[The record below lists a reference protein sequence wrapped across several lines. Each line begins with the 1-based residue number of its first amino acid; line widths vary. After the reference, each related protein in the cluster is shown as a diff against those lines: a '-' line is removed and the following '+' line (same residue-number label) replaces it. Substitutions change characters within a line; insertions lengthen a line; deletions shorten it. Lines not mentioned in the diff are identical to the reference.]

1 MPSHPLSLSTC
12 WNSHRH
18 REDGRTVIEE
28 ALSLGFD
35 SVELSHG
42 MSSVLLP
49 GFYQAFEQGL
59 KSGQPAIRIS
69 GVHNFCPSPV
79 EVSGDRPDV
88 YEFTSKHRLHRERA
102 ITLTRRSIDVAA
114 NLGGK
119 YVVLH
124 LGHSGMRDYTAKLT
138 KWAQEGEMEGKAFI
152 KLKEKMIRKR
162 ERLRGKHLNLV
173 RKALDEL
180 VPYAQEKG
188 VVLGLESR
196 SRFEQ
201 VPNEEEMELLLDEYD
216 SPAVGYW
223 HDFGHVQLKANLNL
237 LDHRQWLEKMS
248 PRLIGC
254 HLHDVIGV
262 ADDHAVPFHGEM
274 DFDQL
279 IPLLPSGVPLIWE
292 MHPRRKAD
300 DIKAARLKW
309 EGRFG
314 I

>member
-18 REDGRTVIEE
+18 REDGRSVIDE

-35 SVELSHG
+35 SLELSHG
-42 MSSVLLP
+42 MSPVLLP
-49 GFYQAFEQGL
+49 GFYQAFEEGV
-59 KSGQPAIRIS
+59 KSGRSVIDFS

-102 ITLTRRSIDVAA
+102 INLTRRSIDVAA
-114 NLGGK
+114 NLSGS

-124 LGHSGMRDYTAKLT
+124 LGQAPMRDYTQKLT
-138 KWAQEGEMEGKAFI
+138 KWAKAGETDGKAFT

-162 ERLRGKHLNLV
+162 ERLRGKYLDQV
-173 RKALDEL
+173 RQALDQL
-180 VPYAQEKG
+180 VPYAEGKG
-188 VVLGLESR
+188 ITLGLESR
-196 SRFEQ
+196 SRYEQ
-201 VPNEEEMELLLDEYD
+201 VPNETEMEILLREYD

-223 HDFGHVQLKANLNL
+223 HDFGHVQLKANLGL
-237 LDHRQWLEKMS
+237 LDHRQWLEAVS

-254 HLHDVIGV
+254 HLHDVVGV
-262 ADDHAVPFHGEM
+262 ADDHAVPFHGVI
-274 DFDQL
+274 DFDDL
-279 IPLLPSGVPLIWE
+279 MPLVAEGIPLVWE

-309 EGRFG
+309 VEKYGN
-314 I
+314 